1 MYSRIPP
8 NLSVET
14 LKGKENKV
22 PMAYS
27 WKYSAAL
34 LGLVLVAFLVLLNGQ
49 SWALTNATG
58 RVIAA
63 VLDLRFLIIFAVAL
77 MFWRKLNPVILALAV
92 GAVRSAYFQATL
104 RDHWDRLGITAP
116 NFFDTFWPAFVAAL
130 VLFSAGHAI
139 MGMARAWAPA
149 H

>member
-1 MYSRIPP
+1 
-8 NLSVET
+8 
-14 LKGKENKV
+14 
-22 PMAYS
+22 MAYS

-34 LGLVLVAFLVLLNGQ
+34 LGLALVAFLVLLNGQ
-49 SWALTNATG
+49 SWALANAGG

-77 MFWRKLNPVILALAV
+77 MFSGRLNPLVLALAV

-104 RDHWDRLGITAP
+104 RDHWDRLEIPAPTA
-116 NFFDTFWPAFVAAL
+116 FDTFWPAFVAAL

-139 MGMARAWAPA
+139 MGMVRAWAPA